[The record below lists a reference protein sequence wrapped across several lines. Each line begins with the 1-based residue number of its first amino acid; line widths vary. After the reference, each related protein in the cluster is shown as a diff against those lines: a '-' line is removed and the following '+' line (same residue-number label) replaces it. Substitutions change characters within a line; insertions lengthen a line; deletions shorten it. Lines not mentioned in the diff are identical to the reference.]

1 MIWKISKISNEN
13 HHENLQNL
21 QPFFAFWRKKKMGA
35 NIGFAPSMGIWE
47 IGKDVFPKICWLRE
61 RLLAFSGSQLCAKKA
76 SPPIR
81 GVSVS

>member
-1 MIWKISKISNEN
+1 
-13 HHENLQNL
+13 
-21 QPFFAFWRKKKMGA
+21 
-35 NIGFAPSMGIWE
+35 MGIWE

-61 RLLAFSGSQLCAKKA
+61 RLLAFGGSQLCAKKA

>member
-1 MIWKISKISNEN
+1 
-13 HHENLQNL
+13 
-21 QPFFAFWRKKKMGA
+21 MGA

-76 SPPIR
+76 SPPFGAFPSAEPTAWFGSAALR
-81 GVSVS
+81 CESAFTPSV